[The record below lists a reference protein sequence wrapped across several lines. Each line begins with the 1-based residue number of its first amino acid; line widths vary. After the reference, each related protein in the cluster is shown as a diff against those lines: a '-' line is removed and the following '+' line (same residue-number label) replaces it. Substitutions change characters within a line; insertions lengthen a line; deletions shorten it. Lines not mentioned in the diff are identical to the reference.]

1 MSQTK
6 VKSRMY
12 ASKLQT
18 ERSPVVKRVM
28 VAETNTDAPKSFC
41 AVPDGT
47 GHRDMARSESSARE
61 LGRPADGKPTAGVGG
76 SHSSVEAGNGRGAK
90 GSCIESASNRSAC
103 ADSLRKKRM
112 TEEEIASIAVKHRMV
127 RFPNLALTRERLSRK
142 AKAEPKFRFYTLYG
156 RVMDEETLLCA
167 WARVKANGG
176 APGVDGQTFEDIV
189 RSEGGAE
196 GFLSGIRTELRSKT
210 YRASPVRRVYIE
222 KANGKLRPLG
232 IPTVKDR
239 VVQMAVKLVIEPIF
253 EADFHDCSFGFRPNR
268 SAKDAAERIA
278 RKVKAGNAKVYDAD
292 LSSYFDTIPH
302 DKLLSALEMRIADG
316 SVLNLVRQWLK
327 ACAREPNGVMVK
339 PNGRGTPQ
347 GGVISPLLSNIYLHW
362 FETIAGLAAKAMGQ
376 SMTIVRYA
384 DDFVLLAKSWR
395 EGFLRKVESILEERM
410 GLSVN
415 REKTKVLDLEA
426 ERSSLVFLGYEFRK
440 VRDRL
445 FGTGKRYLHFGPSPK
460 SVKSVC
466 REVHRLTHSRYVLL
480 PVETVVQRVNRLL
493 KGWGGFYSVG
503 YPSRVFRKVNHYVLK
518 RMARFLNRKSQ
529 RRYRL
534 KFADSYY
541 GEMAHYGL
549 YRLATAKTRI

>member
-1 MSQTK
+1 
-6 VKSRMY
+6 MY
-12 ASKLQT
+12 ASKLLT
-18 ERSPVVKRVM
+18 ERSPVAKCVM
-28 VAETNTDAPKSFC
+28 IAEASTDAPKSFC
-41 AVPDGT
+41 DAPDGT
-47 GHRDMARSESSARE
+47 GHRDMARSDSSARE
-61 LGRPADGKPTAGVGG
+61 LGRSAAAKAEAEVGG
-76 SHSSVEAGNGRGAK
+76 NRSSVEAGNDRGAK
-90 GSCIESASNRSAC
+90 GSCIESASNRSAG
-103 ADSLRKKRM
+103 ADSLRRKRM
-112 TEEEIASIAVKHRMV
+112 TEEEIAAIAAKHRMAK
-127 RFPNLALTRERLSRK
+127 FPNLALTRERLSRK

-232 IPTVKDR
+232 IPTVKER

-268 SAKDAAERIA
+268 SAQDAAERIA
-278 RKVKAGNAKVYDAD
+278 RKVKDGNAKVYDAD

-339 PNGRGTPQ
+339 PKGRGTPQ

-480 PVETVVQRVNRLL
+480 PVGTVVQRVNRLL

-549 YRLATAKTRI
+549 YRLATARTRI

>member
-1 MSQTK
+1 MIE
-6 VKSRMY
+6 KSY
-12 ASKLQT
+12 
-18 ERSPVVKRVM
+18 
-28 VAETNTDAPKSFC
+28 
-41 AVPDGT
+41 
-47 GHRDMARSESSARE
+47 
-61 LGRPADGKPTAGVGG
+61 
-76 SHSSVEAGNGRGAK
+76 
-90 GSCIESASNRSAC
+90 
-103 ADSLRKKRM
+103 
-112 TEEEIASIAVKHRMV
+112 TEEEIAEIV
-127 RFPNLALTRERLSRK
+127 RRHGLPRYPKLALYREKLSRK
-142 AKAEPKFRFYTLYG
+142 AKAEPNFRFYCLYG
-156 RVMDEETLLCA
+156 QLLRMDVLRCA
-167 WARVKANGG
+167 YEQVRANKG
-176 APGVDGQTFEDIV
+176 APGVDGMTFGDIERDKDGV
-189 RSEGGAE
+189 D
-196 GFLSGIRTELRSKT
+196 GFLTSIQKELKAKT
-210 YRASPVRRVYIE
+210 YRASPVKRVYIE

-232 IPTVKDR
+232 IPTIRDR
-239 VVQMAVKLVIEPIF
+239 TIQAAVKLVVEPIF

-268 SAKDAAERIA
+268 SAQDAAERIA
-278 RKVKAGNAKVYDAD
+278 RKVKEGNAKVYDAD

-339 PNGRGTPQ
+339 PKGRGTPQ

-362 FETIAGLAAKAMGQ
+362 FETIADRTAKAMGQ
-376 SMTIVRYA
+376 AMTIVRYA

-395 EGFLRKVESILEERM
+395 EGFLQKVESILEERM
-410 GLSVN
+410 GLTVN
-415 REKTKVLDLEA
+415 KEKTKVLDLEA

-460 SVKSVC
+460 SVKRVC

-493 KGWGGFYSVG
+493 KGWGGFYTVG
-503 YPSRVFRKVNHYVLK
+503 YPSRIFRKVNHYVLK

-549 YRLATAKTRI
+549 YRLATVKTRI

>member
-1 MSQTK
+1 
-6 VKSRMY
+6 MY
-12 ASKLQT
+12 ASKLLT
-18 ERSPVVKRVM
+18 ERSPVAKCVM
-28 VAETNTDAPKSFC
+28 IAEADMDAAESFC
-41 AVPDGT
+41 AAPDGT

-61 LGRPADGKPTAGVGG
+61 LGRPADAKAAAGVGG
-76 SHSSVEAGNGRGAK
+76 SRSSGEAGNDRGAK
-90 GSCIESASNRSAC
+90 GSCIESASNRSAG

-112 TEEEIASIAVKHRMV
+112 TEEEIAAIAAKHRMAK
-127 RFPNLALTRERLSRK
+127 FPNLALTRERLSRK

-167 WARVKANGG
+167 WTHVKANGG

-196 GFLSGIRTELRSKT
+196 GFLSGIQAELRSKT

-268 SAKDAAERIA
+268 SAQDAAERIA
-278 RKVKAGNAKVYDAD
+278 RKVKDGNAKVYDAD

-339 PNGRGTPQ
+339 PKGRGTPQ

-362 FETIAGLAAKAMGQ
+362 FETIADRTAKAMGQ
-376 SMTIVRYA
+376 AMTIVRYA

-445 FGTGKRYLHFGPSPK
+445 FGTGKRYLHLGPSPK

-549 YRLATAKTRI
+549 YRLATARTRI